1 MNNPGMTKTLPDMLD
16 LAFDVSGATPPA
28 SYPFTL
34 WAALVEFAPQ
44 LAEEE
49 SAGVL
54 PLRLPEQAAEVL
66 PKRAK
71 LTLRIPSV
79 LAEELTVA
87 LSGAQLDLG
96 SGLLQLGMGRPR
108 AITAYPTI
116 HAHHVA
122 SDEDEVIFMDGVRA
136 QLDEMRIACNLIC
149 GMRHRIGDETQSIQG
164 YSLVI
169 HDLKADASLRLQ
181 YAGLGESRQY
191 GCGIFVPYKVISG
204 LNDD

>member
-1 MNNPGMTKTLPDMLD
+1 MTSKPATPIEMVD
-16 LAFDVSGATPPA
+16 LAFDISGNALPA
-28 SYPFTL
+28 NHPFTL
-34 WAALVEFAPQ
+34 WDALSSFAPA
-44 LAEEE
+44 LADADR
-49 SAGVL
+49 AGIL
-54 PLRLPEQAAEVL
+54 PMRLPEHTADML
-66 PKRAK
+66 PRRAK
-71 LTLRIPSV
+71 LTLRIPAA

-87 LSGAQLDLG
+87 LSGTQLDLG

-122 SDEDEVIFMDGVRA
+122 SDEDEPVFMDGVRA

-149 GMRHRIGDETQSIQG
+149 GMRHLIGDETQSIRG

-169 HDLKADASLRLQ
+169 HDLKADASLKLQ
-181 YAGLGESRQY
+181 YRGLGESRQY

>member
-1 MNNPGMTKTLPDMLD
+1 MLD
-16 LAFDVSGATPPA
+16 LAFDVSGTTPPA
-28 SYPFTL
+28 DYPFAL
-34 WAALVEFAPQ
+34 WAALLDLAPR

-54 PLRLPEQAAEVL
+54 PLRLPEHVAELL
-66 PKRAK
+66 PRRAK
-71 LTLRIPSV
+71 LTLRIPAA

-87 LSGAQLDLG
+87 LSGAQLDMA
-96 SGLLQLGMGRPR
+96 SGPLQLGMGRPR
-108 AITAYPTI
+108 TITAYPTV

-122 SDEDEVIFMDGVRA
+122 SDEDEPAFMESVRA

-149 GMRHRIGDETQSIQG
+149 GLRHRIGDEARSIAG
-164 YSLVI
+164 YSLVV
-169 HDLKADASLRLQ
+169 HDLKSEASLRLQ

-191 GCGIFVPYKVISG
+191 GCGIFVPYKAITG

>member
-1 MNNPGMTKTLPDMLD
+1 MID
-16 LAFDVSGATPPA
+16 LAFDVSGATPSA
-28 SYPFTL
+28 NYPFTL
-34 WAALVEFAPQ
+34 WGALLDLAPL

-54 PLRLPEQAAEVL
+54 PLRLPEHAAELL
-66 PKRAK
+66 PRRAK
-71 LTLRIPSV
+71 LVLRVPAA

-96 SGLLQLGMGRPR
+96 SSRLLLGMGRPR
-108 AITAYPTI
+108 TITAYPTI

-122 SDEDEVIFMDGVRA
+122 SDEEEPAFMNGVRA

-149 GMRHRIGDETQSIQG
+149 GMRHFIGDETQSIQG

-169 HDLKADASLRLQ
+169 HDLKTDASLKLQ

>member
-1 MNNPGMTKTLPDMLD
+1 MNNPGMTKLPDMLD

-28 SYPFTL
+28 NYPFAL
-34 WAALVEFAPQ
+34 WAALLDLAPL

-49 SAGVL
+49 STGVL
-54 PLRLPEQAAEVL
+54 PLRLPEHAAELL

-71 LTLRIPSV
+71 LTLRIPSA

-87 LSGAQLDLG
+87 LSGAQLDLENG
-96 SGLLQLGMGRPR
+96 PLQLGMGRPR

-122 SDEDEVIFMDGVRA
+122 SDEDEPAFMDGVRA

-149 GMRHRIGDETQSIQG
+149 GMHHRIGDEIRSIRG

-169 HDLKADASLRLQ
+169 HDLKSEASLRLQ

-204 LNDD
+204 LDDD

>member
-1 MNNPGMTKTLPDMLD
+1 MTSKPAPATMID
-16 LAFDVSGATPPA
+16 LAFDVSGNAPPA
-28 SYPFTL
+28 DHPFTI
-34 WAALVEFAPQ
+34 WDALSNLAPA
-44 LAEEE
+44 LADADR
-49 SAGVL
+49 AGIL
-54 PLRLPEQAAEVL
+54 PMRLPEHAAEAL

-71 LTLRIPSV
+71 LTLRIPLA

-96 SGLLQLGMGRPR
+96 SSLLQLGMGRTR

-116 HAHHVA
+116 HAHQVA
-122 SDEDEVIFMDGVRA
+122 SDEDELAFMDGVRA

-149 GMRHRIGDETQSIQG
+149 GLRHTIGDETRSIQG
-164 YSLVI
+164 YSLVV
-169 HDLKADASLRLQ
+169 HDLKAEASLKLQ
-181 YAGLGESRQY
+181 YAGLGEARQY

>member
-1 MNNPGMTKTLPDMLD
+1 MID
-16 LAFDVSGATPPA
+16 LAFDVSGNALPA
-28 SYPFTL
+28 NHPFTL
-34 WAALVEFAPQ
+34 WEALSGLAPA
-44 LAEEE
+44 LADADR
-49 SAGVL
+49 AGIL
-54 PLRLPEQAAEVL
+54 PMRLPEHATEVL
-66 PKRAK
+66 PRRAK
-71 LTLRIPSV
+71 LTLRIPAD

-96 SGLLQLGMGRPR
+96 NGRLLLGMGRPR

-116 HAHHVA
+116 HAHQVA
-122 SDEDEVIFMDGVRA
+122 SDEDEVPFMDGVRA

-169 HDLKADASLRLQ
+169 HDLKADASLKLQ